1 MQSISTPAD
10 SSWNS
15 SVFFDTSL
23 HGLSLAIIDQLIA
36 TELPEDIDSL
46 SGLKRLL
53 ERESLNR
60 ISGHCKNRER

>member
-15 SVFFDTSL
+15 SVLFDTSL

-36 TELPEDIDSL
+36 TELPEELDSL
-46 SGLKRLL
+46 SGSKRLL
-53 ERESLNR
+53 EQESVNR